1 MPMLTG
7 FVAADTYARYRSG
20 LRRRML
26 AYKNQRTVVL
36 GPHMRLLFED
46 RLTVSY
52 QTLET
57 MHAERFDSAFD
68 EEENLTRFAHLIPD
82 SRSLCATLM
91 IELTDAGQRRRLL
104 GALNEAVHEIC
115 LEVDGLLPVR
125 ASLNADLP
133 DQHRAR
139 PSAVHFLRFDLP
151 RPARAAL
158 LDEAGACLSC
168 RHCGFDW
175 EHSMAPALLAR
186 LRADLGPGAWVDGL
200 ATGMGMPFI
209 GAT

>member
-1 MPMLTG
+1 MPLLTG
-7 FVAADTYARYRSG
+7 FVPADTYARYRSG

-26 AYKNQRTVVL
+26 AYKGQRTLML
-36 GPHMRLLFED
+36 GPHLRLLFED

-57 MHAERFDSAFD
+57 MHAERFDPAFD

-82 SRSLCATLM
+82 NRSLCATLM
-91 IELTDAGQRRRLL
+91 IELTDSRQRRRLL
-104 GALNEAVHEIC
+104 CALNEAVHEVC
-115 LEVDGLLPVR
+115 LEVGGLPPVR
-125 ASLNADLP
+125 ANVNADLP

-139 PSAVHFLRFDLP
+139 PSAVHFLRFVLP

-158 LDEAGACLSC
+158 LNEAGACLTC
-168 RHCGFDW
+168 RHACCNW
-175 EHSMAPALLAR
+175 QQPMAPALLAR

>member
-1 MPMLTG
+1 MQ
-7 FVAADTYARYRSG
+7 
-20 LRRRML
+20 
-26 AYKNQRTVVL
+26 AYKGQRTVML
-36 GPHMRLLFED
+36 GPHMRVLFED

-57 MHAERFDSAFD
+57 MHAERFDPALD
-68 EEENLTRFAHLIPD
+68 AEENLTRFAHLLPD

-91 IELTDAGQRRRLL
+91 IELPDAVQRRRSLP
-104 GALNEAVHEIC
+104 ALNEAVHEIC
-115 LEVDGLLPVR
+115 LEVADLPPVR
-125 ASLNADLP
+125 ACVNVDLP
-133 DQHRAR
+133 DQHRTR

-151 RPARAAL
+151 RPTRAAF

-168 RHCGFDW
+168 RHVDCAW
-175 EHSMAPALLAR
+175 RHPMAPALMAR
-186 LRADLGPGAWVDGL
+186 LRADLGTGARVDGL